1 MYLVGKIIGT
11 HGIKGEL
18 KIKSDTSFDRF
29 KVGNTLYIEKQI
41 PITINSVRVHKGMV
55 LITINN
61 LQNINDVLEYV
72 NKEIYVPHNR
82 SELKDGEFYYEDLI
96 GLQCFNQNN
105 VNIGEVNDLIEVP
118 QGLILEIKKDN
129 KTFMV
134 PYVKAFV
141 KKINIHEQKIYIE
154 EIEGLYGN

>member
-18 KIKSDTSFDRF
+18 KIKSDTSFERF
-29 KVGNTLYIEKQI
+29 KVGNKLYIEKHI

-82 SELKDGEFYYEDLI
+82 SELKKGEYYYEDLI

-105 VNIGEVNDLIEVP
+105 VNIGKVNDLIEVP
-118 QGLILEIKKDN
+118 QGLILEIIKDGQ
-129 KTFMV
+129 TFMV

-141 KKINIHEQKIYIE
+141 KEINIQEQKIYIQ